1 MIFKGAFGGGLSER
15 KKIQSGVWCTCHQ
28 GTSVQCPLQLLRMLH
43 ITSAQ
48 YRDIIPLLTA
58 AAVSLSSD
66 KNHKNLNILIG
77 NLGFN
82 SVKNQK
88 ESFLNVMCIQNLL
101 TISWWVGRTLS
112 EKCSRGLYF

>member
-1 MIFKGAFGGGLSER
+1 MLLVTS
-15 KKIQSGVWCTCHQ
+15 CHLGTADL
-28 GTSVQCPLQLLRMLH
+28 GTSVQCPLQLLGMLH
-43 ITSAQ
+43 IRSKICPG
-48 YRDIIPLLTA
+48 RDIIPLLTT

-82 SVKNQK
+82 SVKKQK

-101 TISWWVGRTLS
+101 TITWWVGRTLS

>member
-1 MIFKGAFGGGLSER
+1 
-15 KKIQSGVWCTCHQ
+15 
-28 GTSVQCPLQLLRMLH
+28 MLH

-48 YRDIIPLLTA
+48 YRDIIPLLTT

-66 KNHKNLNILIG
+66 KNHKNLNILIS
-77 NLGFN
+77 LAIWDLTP
-82 SVKNQK
+82 SKKQK

-101 TISWWVGRTLS
+101 TITWWVGRTLS